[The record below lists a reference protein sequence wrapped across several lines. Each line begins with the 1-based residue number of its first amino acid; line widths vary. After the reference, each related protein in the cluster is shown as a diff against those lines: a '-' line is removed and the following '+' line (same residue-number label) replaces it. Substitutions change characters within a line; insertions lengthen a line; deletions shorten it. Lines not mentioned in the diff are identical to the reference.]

1 MHIVVLIVALA
12 LVQPSA
18 RAHAPELVRLK
29 PPDARLNEEFT
40 NLTSLRELSDG
51 RVIVTDRKDGRLAL
65 VNFTTGAVRSLG
77 HRGSGPVEYGDL
89 GPVVKLT
96 ADSSIVIDIGNSR
109 WLVLV
114 GDSVTATV
122 PPENPAVKGVIFW
135 VPFGADRF
143 GNLLS
148 WRFRPRARASTK
160 TDSVELTRVSRS
172 KGRVEVIGA
181 LRYGVPTRGIN
192 SPTIGSEGE
201 IRVRRAPYNASE
213 EQPLLFED
221 GWIAIARYEPYRV
234 DWISP
239 GGQVVRGASL
249 PGRPIPMSAG
259 ERQAYI
265 ARKPAYASA
274 REWPVHVPPFDKSF
288 PLLAT
293 PEGWVV
299 IPRVPSADY
308 PTARYDFV
316 ARTGALR
323 GQLTLP
329 GASRL
334 LAFGKR
340 SAYVVVTDS
349 DGIERLQRHPW
360 P

>member
-1 MHIVVLIVALA
+1 MSFRALTLAFIVL
-12 LVQPSA
+12 QPTA
-18 RAHAPELVRLK
+18 RAQAPTQLQLK
-29 PPDARLNEEFT
+29 PPEARLPEEFT

-51 RVIVTDRKDGRLAL
+51 RAIVTDRRDGRLAIID
-65 VNFTTGAVRSLG
+65 FSSGTARSLG
-77 HRGSGPVEYGDL
+77 RKGSGPGEYLDL
-89 GPVVKLT
+89 GPLVTLP
-96 ADSSIVIDIGNSR
+96 ADSSIVVDIGNTR
-109 WLVLV
+109 WLILV
-114 GDSVTATV
+114 GDIVTATI
-122 PPENPAVKGVIFW
+122 PSDNPAIKGVLFW
-135 VPFGADRF
+135 VPFGSDRS

-148 WRFRPRARASTK
+148 WRFRPDARTSTK
-160 TDSVELTRVSRS
+160 TDSVDLTRVSRS
-172 KGRVEVIGA
+172 TGRVAVIGA

-201 IRVRRAPYNASE
+201 IRVTRSPYNARE

-239 GGQVVRGASL
+239 TGQLVRGGPL
-249 PGRPIPMSAG
+249 PGRPIPMSAR

-274 REWPVHVPPFDKSF
+274 REWPVNVPPFDKSF
-288 PLLAT
+288 PLLAS
-293 PEGWVV
+293 PEGWLV

-308 PTARYDFV
+308 PNPRYDV
-316 ARTGALR
+316 VDRTGALR
-323 GQLTLP
+323 GQLRLP
-329 GASRL
+329 STSRL
-334 LAFGKR
+334 LAFGEK
-340 SAYVVVTDS
+340 SAYVLVTDS